1 MGKVA
6 PPGTSPGV
14 SIHPIEFGSEANP
27 MDELAALLK
36 TLTEAHGVPGY
47 ETEIREVMRG
57 LLEGLGEV
65 QQDNIGSLICRR
77 GEGGPRVMLA
87 AHMDEI
93 GFMVKHITPEGF
105 IRFTALGG
113 WFDQVLLGQRVVIKT
128 HKGDVIGVI
137 GAKPPHL
144 LPPDERKK
152 VIEKKD
158 MYIDIGATS
167 AKEVEEA
174 GVRVGDPIVPL
185 APFQVL
191 AGGKTYL
198 AKAFDDR
205 VGCAVLVEVMRRLAR
220 EGHPNTV
227 YGVATVQEEV
237 GLRGAA
243 TSVEKVNPD
252 VALILES
259 DIAGDVPGIKPEESA
274 VKLGGGPTI
283 VVYDAR
289 MIPNLR
295 LRDLAVETAQSLG
308 IPVQFSV
315 IEGGATDGG
324 VIHLHKGGV
333 PTLVIG
339 VPARHIHSHG
349 AIVHRDDVERAI
361 ALTAA
366 LVQRL
371 DAETVA
377 RLKP

>member
-1 MGKVA
+1 
-6 PPGTSPGV
+6 
-14 SIHPIEFGSEANP
+14 
-27 MDELAALLK
+27 MDELAMLLK

-47 ETEIREVMRG
+47 EAEVREVMRG
-57 LLEGLGEV
+57 LLAEVGEV
-65 QQDNIGSLICRR
+65 ELDNIGSLICRR
-77 GEGGPRVMLA
+77 GESGPRVMLA

-152 VIEKKD
+152 VVEKKD

-191 AGGKTYL
+191 ANGRTYL

-220 EGHPNTV
+220 EGHPNVV

-259 DIAGDVPGIKPEESA
+259 DIAGDVPGIKPEESP

-295 LRDLAVETAQSLG
+295 LRDLAVETARSLG

-315 IEGGATDGG
+315 LEGGATDGG

-361 ALTAA
+361 ALVTA

-371 DAETVA
+371 DAETAA
-377 RLKP
+377 RLRP

>member
-1 MGKVA
+1 
-6 PPGTSPGV
+6 
-14 SIHPIEFGSEANP
+14 
-27 MDELAALLK
+27 MDALAELLRI
-36 TLTEAHGVPGY
+36 LTEAHGVPGY
-47 ETEIREVMRG
+47 ESEAREVMRG
-57 LLEGLGEV
+57 LLQDLGEV
-65 QQDNIGSLICRR
+65 EQDNIGSLICRR

-105 IRFTALGG
+105 IRFTPLGG

-128 HKGDVIGVI
+128 HKGDVVGVI

-191 AGGKTYL
+191 ANGKTYL

-220 EGHPNTV
+220 EGHPNVV

-295 LRDLAVETAQSLG
+295 LRDLAIEIAHSLE

-315 IEGGATDGG
+315 LEGGATDGG
-324 VIHLHKGGV
+324 IVHLHKGGV

-361 ALTAA
+361 ALVTA
-366 LVQRL
+366 LVRRL

-377 RLKP
+377 RLRP